1 MRVNPE
7 GVAHAR
13 QLIADGRVD
22 KSSAWSFS
30 PDDGNNILGDP
41 PNWGEYRKWFLGR
54 REEEDPE
61 TKAAWAYPYG
71 KNGKVYRSG
80 LIAAKAR
87 AAQQGHAEIAR
98 AADRLLAMVDGEK
111 SARLVSCAMV
121 EAASLGQ
128 WVQLLPWGAVR
139 TLDGREFVFDED
151 AAASVMA
158 SWEARFGDLVV
169 DYDHQSLNPLAP
181 RAPAAGWIVELEV
194 RAPGEGE
201 EPTAEH
207 GLWARVEWTPSAQQ
221 HLAEKEYRYMSPVV
235 YVDDE
240 GRVEEL
246 VGAALTNSP
255 AIDGMAA
262 AASRRLGEPSESG
275 GEEMNEEHVSVEE
288 YRAAVER
295 AEAAQRELETLRERL
310 RQLEEER
317 ALSEVAPLA
326 TEEQLAFG
334 RELFRTS
341 PELFGRWAEM
351 LKRTAPPT
359 ERLERPKPAD
369 LPTPPARET
378 FPGEAKVL
386 SLARRIAEQKGVPMV
401 DAVIEAAA
409 QVGMEV

>member
-1 MRVNPE
+1 MTVNPD

-13 QLIADGRVD
+13 QLIADGKVD
-22 KSSAWSFS
+22 KSYPWGFSA
-30 PDDGNNILGDP
+30 DDGNRILGDP
-41 PNWGEYRKWFLGR
+41 PDWAEYRKWFLGR

-111 SARLVSCAMV
+111 ASRLVSCAMV
-121 EAASLGQ
+121 EAAATGQ
-128 WVQLLPWGAVR
+128 WVQLLPWGVVR
-139 TLDGREFVFDED
+139 TLDGREFVFDEQ
-151 AAASVMA
+151 AAAAVMA
-158 SWEARFGDLVV
+158 AWDARFGDLAV

-194 RAPGEGE
+194 RAPAEGE

-207 GLWARVEWTPSAQQ
+207 GLWGMVEWTPAAQQ
-221 HLAEKEYRYMSPVV
+221 HLAQKEYRYISPVV

-240 GRVEEL
+240 WRVEEL

-262 AASRRLGEPSESG
+262 AASRRLREPSETG

-295 AEAAQRELETLRERL
+295 AEAAQRELDALRERL

-334 RELFRTS
+334 RELFRKA

-351 LKRTAPPT
+351 LKKTAPPT
-359 ERLERPKPAD
+359 ERLERPSPVD

-401 DAVIEAAA
+401 DAVMEAAA